1 MIRRDFSCLM
11 AVGAVIATLTGCAS
25 GVQPGAT
32 PTVTVTAQPA
42 PAPTVT
48 VVAQRSPN
56 ALLTALE
63 AWTICA
69 SAGLA
74 DLSHSG
80 YRYALPMEDGDVTD
94 NGDSTLRAK
103 VDIDSAGGLQPVYVD
118 CEVSGS
124 MGDPRV
130 TIEVNY
136 YDSP

>member
-1 MIRRDFSCLM
+1 VIREGSSSLM
-11 AVGAVIATLTGCAS
+11 ALGALVALTGCAS
-25 GVQPGAT
+25 GAQPGAT
-32 PTVTVTAQPA
+32 PTVTVTAQPT

-48 VVAQRSPN
+48 VVAERSPN

-69 SAGLA
+69 SAALA
-74 DLSHSG
+74 DLSQSG
-80 YRYALPMEDGDVTD
+80 YKYALPMEDGDVTD
-94 NGDSTLRAK
+94 NGDSTLSAK
-103 VDIDSAGGLQPVYVD
+103 VDIDSTGGLQPVYVD

-136 YDSP
+136 YDSQ